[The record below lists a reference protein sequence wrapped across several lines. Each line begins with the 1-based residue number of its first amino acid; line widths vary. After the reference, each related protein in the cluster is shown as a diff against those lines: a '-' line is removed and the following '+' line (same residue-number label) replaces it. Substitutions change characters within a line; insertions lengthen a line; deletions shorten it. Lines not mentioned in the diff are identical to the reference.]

1 MLVDDFGRTI
11 DYLRISV
18 TDRCDL
24 RCNYCI
30 PKGYHDFESHENWLT
45 FDELT
50 RVVSAFARLGTRH
63 FRLTG
68 GEPLLRKNF
77 PILVKQLS
85 QIDGVDDL
93 SITTNGTQLANQADA
108 LYRAGVNRLN
118 VSLDSIRRECVEKIT
133 GSDCLDQV
141 LNGLKIAKD
150 VGFKRIRIN
159 MVPIPGQNL
168 QDIEHMI
175 QFCIQH
181 DFILCLIEVMPMG
194 NTGQQTKNIDLQ
206 FILKDL
212 EKKYALLP
220 IHEPIGNGPARYW
233 QSAKNVHFKLGLIT
247 PLSRHFCETCNRVRL
262 SVDGTLYMCL
272 GQNDKMALQPLLRA
286 NCSDAE
292 LENAI
297 CQAIKLKPKSHEFIE
312 KPCQINRI
320 MAATGG

>member
-50 RVVSAFARLGTRH
+50 RVVSAFAGLGTRH

-272 GQNDKMALQPLLRA
+272 GQNNKMALQPLLRA